1 MDSAGAPNPVKPS
14 TSRCAGPLSLFVVV
28 CFLVVGAFAQPP
40 AGGRGGGGR
49 GAAKGGRGPQNAK
62 ASAPIDVSGYWVS
75 VVTEDWRYRMVT
87 PPKGNFLGVPLTG
100 QGRTVANAWDPAK
113 DEADGLQ
120 CKSYG
125 AAAIM
130 RVPGRF
136 HFTWVDDNTLKI
148 DIDSGMQTR
157 LLHFGGT
164 APADTQPSW
173 QGSSIAQWEAAT
185 TGKGQPKAGDLR
197 VVTTHMLPGYVRK
210 NGVPYSGDAV
220 LTEFYDRIVG
230 PNGDDWLVVTSEVK
244 DPMYFTMPFTTTTH
258 FKKMKDDIGWD
269 PQPCSSR

>member
-14 TSRCAGPLSLFVVV
+14 TSRCAAPLALFVAVS
-28 CFLVVGAFAQPP
+28 FLVMSALAQPP
-40 AGGRGGGGR
+40 AGAGRGR
-49 GAAKGGRGPQNAK
+49 GGGRGPQNAK

-100 QGRTVANAWDPAK
+100 EGRAVANAWDPAK

-136 HFTWVDDNTLKI
+136 HSTWADDNTLKI

-157 LLHFGGT
+157 ALHFGGT
-164 APADTQPSW
+164 VPTDVQPSW
-173 QGSSIAQWEAAT
+173 QGYSIAQWEAAT
-185 TGKGQPKAGDLR
+185 TGKGQPKAGNLR
-197 VVTTHMLPGYVRK
+197 VVTTRMLPGYVRK
-210 NGVPYSGDAV
+210 NGVPYSGNAV
-220 LTEFYDRIVG
+220 LTEFYDRITG

-258 FKKMKDDIGWD
+258 FKKIKDDTGWD
-269 PQPCSSR
+269 PQPCAAR